1 MLDVVYNHLGPAGNY
16 LARFGPYFTSKYST
30 PWGEAINL
38 DGPGSTE
45 VRRFLCDNALM
56 WLRDYHFDGLRID
69 AIHAIFDSSAV
80 HFLEQLATEV
90 KELEAHTGRRLVL
103 IAESDL
109 NDPRV
114 VTPQEAGGYGIDAQ
128 WSDDFHHALHALL
141 TGERAGYYAD
151 FGTLA
156 DVAKAL
162 TSAFVYDGRDS
173 AFRKRK
179 HGRRPEGLPGW
190 RFLGYL
196 QTHDQVGNR
205 ARGERSG
212 HLMSLDRLKIGAA
225 LVLCGPFIPMLFQGE
240 EFAASTPF
248 RYFTNHADP
257 DLARAVSE
265 GRRQEFAAFGW
276 PSEDVC
282 GPQNPETFERS
293 KLDWS
298 EPTREPHAT
307 LLDWYRRLIAL
318 RRTIPALSDGRLDR
332 VEVQFDE
339 REQWLVLRRGP
350 VAVVSNLAKA
360 RQVVPVPFPGVLLLS
375 SKAGCLPDDHA
386 FELPPDSIVILGD
399 IRSGIEAGLGAGGS

>member
-1 MLDVVYNHLGPAGNY
+1 MRREFRFVSLTTFMRWNRSRADGGWQTLPRRP
-16 LARFGPYFTSKYST
+16 LARTTRSLST
-30 PWGEAINL
+30 AEIRSPIRAR
-38 DGPGSTE
+38 PGNPMACA
-45 VRRFLCDNALM
+45 VRRAF
-56 WLRDYHFDGLRID
+56 
-69 AIHAIFDSSAV
+69 S
-80 HFLEQLATEV
+80 T
-90 KELEAHTGRRLVL
+90 
-103 IAESDL
+103 
-109 NDPRV
+109 
-114 VTPQEAGGYGIDAQ
+114 TPCSPGAMAGGRPLRFPPP
-128 WSDDFHHALHALL
+128 SSMSC
-141 TGERAGYYAD
+141 
-151 FGTLA
+151 
-156 DVAKAL
+156 
-162 TSAFVYDGRDS
+162 TSG
-173 AFRKRK
+173 
-179 HGRRPEGLPGW
+179 RPEGLPGW

-212 HLMSLDRLKIGAA
+212 HLMSLDRVKIGAA

-248 RYFTNHADP
+248 RYFTNHPDP

-276 PSEDVC
+276 PPQDVC
-282 GPQNPETFERS
+282 DPQNPETFERS
-293 KLDWS
+293 KLDWG

-307 LLDWYRRLIAL
+307 LLEWYRRLIAL
-318 RRTIPALSDGRLDR
+318 RRAIPALSDGRLDR

-360 RQVVPVPFPGVLLLS
+360 RQVIPVPFPGVLLLS

>member
-1 MLDVVYNHLGPAGNY
+1 M
-16 LARFGPYFTSKYST
+16 
-30 PWGEAINL
+30 
-38 DGPGSTE
+38 
-45 VRRFLCDNALM
+45 
-56 WLRDYHFDGLRID
+56 
-69 AIHAIFDSSAV
+69 
-80 HFLEQLATEV
+80 
-90 KELEAHTGRRLVL
+90 
-103 IAESDL
+103 
-109 NDPRV
+109 
-114 VTPQEAGGYGIDAQ
+114 VTPREAGGYGIDAQ

-196 QTHDQVGNR
+196 QTHDQVGDR

-248 RYFTNHADP
+248 RYFTNHPDP

-282 GPQNPETFERS
+282 DPQNPETFERS